1 MRTHYTFATLLVA
14 AASEAK
20 FEMND
25 GAFGGLS
32 NDGSVS
38 NDFSLGNTDFSI
50 DDPINFGISSEEDS
64 SADINKIVGLI
75 NPDEDFWGAFYE
87 RRLAIQSQQDGQ
99 DGVSGHDGNPD
110 HILDNEIDV
119 RLEDE
124 EIDLTSEVT
133 HPIDTQLGKFFVASS
148 DFS

>member
-14 AASEAK
+14 AASAAK

-75 NPDEDFWGAFYE
+75 NPD
-87 RRLAIQSQQDGQ
+87 
-99 DGVSGHDGNPD
+99 
-110 HILDNEIDV
+110 
-119 RLEDE
+119 
-124 EIDLTSEVT
+124 
-133 HPIDTQLGKFFVASS
+133 
-148 DFS
+148 